1 MATTDLAAKRYAQA
15 AFELALE
22 TGTLDLWSS
31 AINQIAA
38 FMSDAEAAR
47 ALENTRVAVDA
58 KQRVIEA
65 GLKDLPPLPLNLAR
79 LLVRKSRT
87 ALASDIATEFAALS
101 EQSQGIRR
109 ARAVTA
115 VPLDNA
121 AQGGFDKTPPRGDG
135 SENNPR
141 SRSRPNVIGGLVIQ
155 LGDKLVDV
163 STKARLQALRE
174 SLTGAV

>member
-121 AQGGFDKTPPRGDG
+121 AQEALTKRLQEETGQRIILEAEVD
-135 SENNPR
+135 
-141 SRSRPNVIGGLVIQ
+141 PNVIGGLVIQ